1 MASSRVKLWRLPILH
16 PRDGLSDFS
25 VDEKQALANQD
36 TRYHVTVFL
45 AYGSR
50 WDLTSQLDVLDAFS
64 SFGSSGNYIRP
75 RIDIKKRIRL
85 RPPAVCS

>member
-50 WDLTSQLDVLDAFS
+50 WDLTSQLDVLVACS
-64 SFGSSGNYIRP
+64 WLEPYGEYIMP
-75 RIDIKKRIRL
+75 RTDIKEADSPSSSRCL
-85 RPPAVCS
+85 